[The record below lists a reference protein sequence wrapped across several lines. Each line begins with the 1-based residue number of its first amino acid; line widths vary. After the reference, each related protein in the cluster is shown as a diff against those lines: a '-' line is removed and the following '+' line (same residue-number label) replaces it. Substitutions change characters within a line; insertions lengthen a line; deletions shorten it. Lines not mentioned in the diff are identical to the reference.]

1 LVSLRD
7 ASLENARAIRSEL
20 LQLLDGMDYCLDW
33 KPNPSSWCVRE
44 VVYHLLDTPPGGI
57 HSILQGTLS
66 GELVEFDL
74 WADLTN
80 MTPER
85 QSKDME
91 QVLADINAL
100 FRGVESAL
108 EPATDEDLTGRPV
121 MAHLRSRSRDE
132 PRTAQALLEGV
143 FARHWRE
150 HLVQLGELREALGM

>member
-1 LVSLRD
+1 MVSLRD

-20 LQLLDGMDYCLDW
+20 LQLLEGMDYCLDW
-33 KPNPSSWCVRE
+33 KPDPFSWCARE

-66 GELVEFDL
+66 GELDEFDL
-74 WADLTN
+74 WSDRTN

-91 QVLADINAL
+91 QVLDDINAL
-100 FRGVESAL
+100 FRGVEGAL
-108 EPATDEDLTGRPV
+108 GPATDEDLTGKPV
-121 MAHLRSRSRDE
+121 LAHLRSRGRDE
-132 PRTAQALLEGV
+132 PRTVQALLEGV

-150 HLVQLGELREALGM
+150 HLGQLGELRESLGM